1 MTKAGKNAGSQA
13 GLPAPPNPAL
23 HAIPPPNVYDIGM
36 RRKNRQRGFSLIEL
50 LIVIAIILV
59 IVTIA
64 VPQYNK
70 QMMSA
75 HETAAIQAIR
85 TIHAVQT
92 QYYSQF
98 GRYAT
103 SLTELGPPASGA
115 AGPNAADLIP
125 PDFASGKKSGYLFTV
140 TATPTGYAVTA
151 VPEQFGGSGRRT
163 FYSDQTMVV
172 RNNWSAEVANVNSP
186 VIN

>member
-1 MTKAGKNAGSQA
+1 
-13 GLPAPPNPAL
+13 
-23 HAIPPPNVYDIGM
+23 M
-36 RRKNRQRGFSLIEL
+36 RRQNRQGGFSLIEL

-85 TIHAVQT
+85 TVHAVQT

-103 SLTELGPPASGA
+103 SMTELGPPASGA
-115 AGPNAADLIP
+115 AGPNAADLIAA
-125 PDFASGKKSGYLFTV
+125 DFATGKKSGYIFTV
-140 TATPTGYAVTA
+140 SATPTGYAVSA

-163 FYSDQTMVV
+163 FFSDQTMVI
-172 RNNWSAEVANVNSP
+172 RNNWSQEAANVNSP
-186 VIN
+186 PIS

>member
-1 MTKAGKNAGSQA
+1 MHETALTRKKA
-13 GLPAPPNPAL
+13 
-23 HAIPPPNVYDIGM
+23 
-36 RRKNRQRGFSLIEL
+36 RRGFSLIEL

-75 HETAAIQAIR
+75 HETAAIQAIQ
-85 TIHAVQT
+85 TIHAVET

-103 SLTELGPPASGA
+103 SLAELGPPASGA
-115 AGPNAADLIP
+115 AGPAAADLISR
-125 PDFASGKKSGYLFTV
+125 DLAEGRKSGYIFTV
-140 TATPTGYAVTA
+140 AATPTGYAISA
-151 VPEQFGGSGRRT
+151 VPEAFNSSGRRT
-163 FYSDQTMVV
+163 FYSDQTLIV
-172 RNNWSAEVANVNSP
+172 RNNWSQEPANVSSAELK
-186 VIN
+186 

>member
-1 MTKAGKNAGSQA
+1 MRD
-13 GLPAPPNPAL
+13 PAL
-23 HAIPPPNVYDIGM
+23 TRKD
-36 RRKNRQRGFSLIEL
+36 RRRGFSLIEL

-75 HETAAIQAIR
+75 HETAAIQAIQ
-85 TIHAVQT
+85 TIHAVET

-103 SLTELGPPASGA
+103 SLAELGPPASGA
-115 AGPNAADLIP
+115 AGPAAADLISK
-125 PDFASGKKSGYLFTV
+125 DLTEGKKSGYIFTV
-140 TATPTGYAVTA
+140 AATPTGYAISA
-151 VPEQFGGSGRRT
+151 VPESFNSSGRRT
-163 FYSDQTMVV
+163 FYSDQTLVV
-172 RNNWSAEVANVNSP
+172 RNNWSQEPANVSSAELK
-186 VIN
+186 

>member
-1 MTKAGKNAGSQA
+1 MRD
-13 GLPAPPNPAL
+13 PA
-23 HAIPPPNVYDIGM
+23 VTRS
-36 RRKNRQRGFSLIEL
+36 RRPRGFLLVERLIL
-50 LIVIAIILV
+50 IAIILV

-85 TIHAVQT
+85 TIHAVET

-115 AGPNAADLIP
+115 AGPNAADLISS
-125 PDFASGKKSGYLFTV
+125 DLAGGKKSGYLFTV
-140 TATPTGYAVTA
+140 
-151 VPEQFGGSGRRT
+151 
-163 FYSDQTMVV
+163 
-172 RNNWSAEVANVNSP
+172 
-186 VIN
+186 

>member
-1 MTKAGKNAGSQA
+1 MRD
-13 GLPAPPNPAL
+13 PA
-23 HAIPPPNVYDIGM
+23 VTRKD
-36 RRKNRQRGFSLIEL
+36 RRRGFSLIEL

-75 HETAAIQAIR
+75 HETAAIQAIQ
-85 TIHAVQT
+85 TIHAVET

-103 SLTELGPPASGA
+103 SLAELGPPASGA
-115 AGPNAADLIP
+115 AGPAAADLISR
-125 PDFASGKKSGYLFTV
+125 DLTEGKKSGYVFTV
-140 TATPTGYAVTA
+140 AATPTGYAISA
-151 VPEQFGGSGRRT
+151 VPESFNSSGRRT
-163 FYSDQTMVV
+163 FYSDQTLVV
-172 RNNWSAEVANVNSP
+172 RNNWSQDPANVSSAELK
-186 VIN
+186 

>member
-1 MTKAGKNAGSQA
+1 
-13 GLPAPPNPAL
+13 
-23 HAIPPPNVYDIGM
+23 M
-36 RRKNRQRGFSLIEL
+36 RVRRNGRRGFSLIEL

-85 TIHAVQT
+85 TIHAVET

-98 GRYAT
+98 GRYAV
-103 SLTELGPPASGA
+103 SLAELGPPASGA
-115 AGPNAADLIP
+115 AGPAAADLIAA
-125 PDFASGKKSGYLFTV
+125 DFATGKKSGFIFTV
-140 TATPTGYAVTA
+140 AATPTGYAVTA

-163 FYSDQTMVV
+163 FYSDQTMTI
-172 RNNWSAEVANVNSP
+172 RNNWSQEIANVNSEA
-186 VIN
+186 IK